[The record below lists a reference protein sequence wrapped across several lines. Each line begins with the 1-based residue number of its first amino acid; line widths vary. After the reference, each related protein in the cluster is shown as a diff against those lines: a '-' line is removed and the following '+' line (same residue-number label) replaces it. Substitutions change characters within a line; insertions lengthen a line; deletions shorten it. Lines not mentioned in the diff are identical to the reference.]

1 MKIFDAEKIATHG
14 GSLRIYVSK
23 NLNIKEEKMIRIIL
37 DEEIKAGIN
46 NYKVFQ
52 EFEKKIYEIKKK
64 INNNFISLEKNFK
77 QIIGYGSPA
86 KASTAINFFG
96 LGKYFSF
103 ILEDNPLKFNKFLP
117 IGFMNSLKII
127 EKKKYKK
134 NLNDKIVVLAWNYFD
149 YIKKNNEFIA
159 DQIISIKDLER

>member
-1 MKIFDAEKIATHG
+1 MK
-14 GSLRIYVSK
+14 
-23 NLNIKEEKMIRIIL
+23 
-37 DEEIKAGIN
+37 
-46 NYKVFQ
+46 
-52 EFEKKIYEIKKK
+52 KKYTKLKKK
-64 INNNFISLEKNFK
+64 INNNFGNLEKSFK
-77 QIIGYGSPA
+77 IIGYGSPA

-117 IGFMNSLKII
+117 TGIMNSIKII
-127 EKKKYKK
+127 DKKKYKK
-134 NLNDKIVVLAWNYFD
+134 NLNDKIIVLAWNYLD